1 MVASEEIQ
9 FFAATDVGRKR
20 EHNED
25 NFLVDSELRL
35 FVVADGMGGHAAGE
49 VASAM
54 AVRTMHQVVN
64 EQRDELTE
72 ALEDSSGASTVL
84 EILKRGVQTASRKV
98 FAAAQ
103 RDTSKR
109 GMGTTMSVLLLA
121 SQHGYIAH
129 VGDSRVYLLRK
140 LSMQQL
146 TDDHTVANELLRL
159 GMITEADLDRVP
171 KKNSITR
178 AVGVYEH
185 VEVDTLTVDVLPGD
199 QFVLASDGLTG
210 YLDETDTSLFD
221 FTGEQDGEKAVSEL
235 IAFANDCGGKDNVT
249 AVLVRVGG
257 EVENQRAMRIAMTH
271 IAMQNTSLFTKLS
284 ERERLHVLQIATC
297 THFAAGEV
305 VVRKGDIGND
315 MFVTVDGKLRA
326 SIDGTEL
333 RIFQPGDHFGEM
345 ALLGEQPRAATVTA
359 VDASDVLVI
368 RRDRFFE
375 LIRGD
380 AHLAVKLLWQ
390 FLAVLS
396 QRLAQTSHDLRD
408 ARADG
413 PGPGTTAPPTTDDPF
428 SAPGREALE
437 TIRYA
442 ALQSEID
449 KPVSPTVESSAGA
462 APSSAPTG
470 GAAPPIGKRRAEASS
485 SRRSASRKTVP
496 ANERR
501 AALAKSSETVP
512 IRKNRERRTRET
524 GKRTGAVEQ
533 DDLKATRRRV
543 SNEELP
549 DELDELRANYKKRL
563 EESRS
568 KRKDS

>member
-1 MVASEEIQ
+1 MGLSDEVQ

-49 VASAM
+49 VASAI

-64 EQRDELTE
+64 EQRDVLAD
-72 ALEDSSGASTVL
+72 ALADPAGASAVL

-98 FAAAQ
+98 FAAAE
-103 RDTSKR
+103 RDSSKR
-109 GMGTTMSVLLLA
+109 GMGTTMSVLLIG

-140 LSMQQL
+140 LIMQQL

-159 GMITEADLDRVP
+159 GMVTEEELDKVP

-185 VEVDTLTVDVLPGD
+185 VEVDALTVDVLPGD

-221 FTGEQDGEKAVSEL
+221 FTAEQDGEKAVSQL
-235 IAFANDCGGKDNVT
+235 IAFANGCGGKDNVT
-249 AVLVRVGG
+249 VLLVRVGG
-257 EVENQRAMRIAMTH
+257 EVETQRATRIAMTH
-271 IAMQNTSLFTKLS
+271 VAMQNTPLFAKLS

-297 THFAAGEV
+297 TRFAAGEV

-315 MFVTVDGKLRA
+315 MFLTVAGKLRV
-326 SIDGTEL
+326 SIDDTEL
-333 RIFQPGDHFGEM
+333 RILEPGDHFGEM
-345 ALLGEQPRAATVTA
+345 ALLAEQPRAATVTA
-359 VDASDVLVI
+359 VDVSDVLVF

-380 AHLAVKLLWQ
+380 SHVAVKLLWQ

-396 QRLAQTSHDLRD
+396 QRLLQTSHDLRD
-408 ARADG
+408 AQADAIE
-413 PGPGTTAPPTTDDPF
+413 PGSTAPPTTEDPF
-428 SAPGREALE
+428 SAPDREALKRL
-437 TIRYA
+437 RYS
-442 ALQSEID
+442 ALQSKADEPI
-449 KPVSPTVESSAGA
+449 SPSVESSAVD
-462 APSSAPTG
+462 
-470 GAAPPIGKRRAEASS
+470 APPPLGQRRTEASS
-485 SRRSASRKTVP
+485 MGRSVARETVP
-496 ANERR
+496 ARGHT
-501 AALAKSSETVP
+501 AAQKTSSEIP
-512 IRKNRERRTRET
+512 SRSKGRDRPTRDT
-524 GKRTGAVEQ
+524 RKRTADFEQ
-533 DDLKATRRRV
+533 DDMKATRRRV
-543 SNEELP
+543 PNEE
-549 DELDELRANYKKRL
+549 DAVELDVLRANYKKRL

-568 KRKDS
+568 KRKE